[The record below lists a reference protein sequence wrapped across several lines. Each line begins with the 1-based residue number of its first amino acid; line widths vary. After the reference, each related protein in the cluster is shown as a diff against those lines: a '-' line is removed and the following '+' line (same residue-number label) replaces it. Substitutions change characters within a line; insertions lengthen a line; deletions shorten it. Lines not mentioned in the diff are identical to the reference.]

1 VLPRLARVPEPTDAD
16 EPASAIDVDGASA
29 RLLTPRF
36 VLVVVVG
43 LLYFLSLGMVLPVVP
58 LFVEGPLAGGSL
70 AVGIAVG
77 AFSVGAVLLR
87 PFAGRIG
94 DRWGRRLLIISGA
107 LVVGV
112 AVALY
117 HLAAGVPVLVVARV
131 LGGVGEAAFFVG
143 AGTMITDL
151 APEERRGEAISYW
164 SVAVYGG
171 LAFGPTLGEILLDHD
186 DYGRVWT
193 VSCILALAAGAL
205 GCFTTETM
213 VRRPTPP
220 AGTPRPPLLHRASL
234 APGLVLFLGLVGL
247 AGFLEFVPLYVD
259 DLGMADSRSVFLL
272 YGCVV
277 LVVRIVGARLP
288 DRLGP
293 LKAGTGATGFA
304 ALGLVLI
311 AAIPS
316 PVGLY
321 AGTVVF
327 SVGMSLLYPA
337 MLTLALSG
345 VPPEE
350 RGSSVGT
357 VSSFFDA
364 SQGLGAALLGGV
376 AVFGGYRGAFLAG
389 AVAAAVGLLLLR
401 GGIDARVRRPVDH
414 EAAAVATEYL
424 EPDPP

>member
-1 VLPRLARVPEPTDAD
+1 VPEPSNAPDLPEQVAAHTK
-16 EPASAIDVDGASA
+16 V

-87 PFAGRIG
+87 PYAGRIG
-94 DRWGRRLLIISGA
+94 DRWGRRVLIIGGA

-112 AVALY
+112 AVAMY
-117 HLAAGVPVLVVARV
+117 HLAGGIPVLVVARV
-131 LGGVGEAAFFVG
+131 LGGIGEAAFFVG
-143 AGTMITDL
+143 AGTMVTDL
-151 APEERRGEAISYW
+151 APEQRRGEAISYW

-171 LAFGPTLGEILLDHD
+171 LAFGPSLGEILLDHD
-186 DYGRVWT
+186 NYGRVWT
-193 VSCILALAAGAL
+193 VSCGLALAAAAL
-205 GCFTTETM
+205 GVFTTETM
-213 VRRPTPP
+213 VPRAP
-220 AGTPRPPLLHRASL
+220 ASPGAAKPPLLHRASL

-272 YGCVV
+272 YGCTV
-277 LVVRIVGARLP
+277 LVVRIFGARLP

-293 LKAGTGATGFA
+293 LKAGSGATGFA

-311 AAIPS
+311 AAVPTSI
-316 PVGLY
+316 GLY
-321 AGTVVF
+321 LGTIVF

-364 SQGLGAALLGGV
+364 SQGLGAAMLGGV
-376 AVFGGYRGAFLAG
+376 AVFSGYRGAFLTG
-389 AVAAAVGLLLLR
+389 AVAAAIGLVLLR
-401 GGIDARVRRPVDH
+401 GGIDPRVRRPVDH
-414 EAAAVATEYL
+414 DAATTATHYL